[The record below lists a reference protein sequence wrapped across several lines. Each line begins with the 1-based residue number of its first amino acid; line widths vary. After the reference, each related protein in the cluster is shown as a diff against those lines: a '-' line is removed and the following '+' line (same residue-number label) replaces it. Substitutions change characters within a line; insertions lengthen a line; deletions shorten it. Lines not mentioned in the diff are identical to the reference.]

1 MYSFLKAHRKRL
13 VYLPLIIY
21 WIILLIATSIPTDD
35 FPRVLMTVGDK
46 VKHFAAYFIL
56 GGYLTIA
63 FLVQER
69 FPLLRKYFIFAAIL
83 AATIYG
89 LIDEIHQAFIPGRFY
104 ELLDWVADILGATVG
119 SLIVG
124 LTLKK
129 FVFGKKR

>member
-13 VYLPLIIY
+13 VYLPLIVY

-63 FLVQER
+63 FSVQER
-69 FPLLRKYFIFAAIL
+69 FPLLRKYFIIAAIL
-83 AATIYG
+83 AATVYG

-104 ELLDWVADILGATVG
+104 ELLDWVADIFGASVG

-124 LTLKK
+124 LSLKK
-129 FVFGKKR
+129 YVFGKKR

>member
-63 FLVQER
+63 FSVQER
-69 FPLLRKYFIFAAIL
+69 FPLLRKYFIIAAIL
-83 AATIYG
+83 AATVYG

-104 ELLDWVADILGATVG
+104 ELLDWVADILGASVG

-124 LTLKK
+124 LSLKK
-129 FVFGKKR
+129 YVFGKKR

>member
-46 VKHFAAYFIL
+46 VKHFSAYFIL

-63 FLVQER
+63 FSVQER
-69 FPLLRKYFIFAAIL
+69 FPLLRKYFIIAAIL
-83 AATIYG
+83 AATVYG

-104 ELLDWVADILGATVG
+104 ELLDWVADILGASVG

-124 LTLKK
+124 LSLKK
-129 FVFGKKR
+129 YVFGKKR